1 MLIKKDKME
10 KNISLI
16 LHDIKRLLN
25 ESKSEN
31 NNKEVNKSPKKSH
44 SIQKN
49 EILMIN
55 DNENGKTLHCIT
67 KLSDNKVQE
76 EILIKKI
83 ELEKD
88 IEEDAS
94 RNITGLLKNIKKRVL
109 KYKDN
114 YKNLEIKIP
123 GKEIEAL
130 RRIKTKINNYQK
142 TQKISRNSSN
152 KYVKIQKHKSF
163 SYFHV
168 EKIYNKIYLYK
179 IKKSKS
185 VIFKHKNEYSIF
197 YKLKFY

>member
-1 MLIKKDKME
+1 
-10 KNISLI
+10 
-16 LHDIKRLLN
+16 
-25 ESKSEN
+25 
-31 NNKEVNKSPKKSH
+31 
-44 SIQKN
+44 
-49 EILMIN
+49 MIN
-55 DNENGKTLHCIT
+55 DSENGKTLHCIT

-76 EILIKKI
+76 EIQIKKI

-94 RNITGLLKNIKKRVL
+94 RNITGLLKNIKKRTL

-142 TQKISRNSSN
+142 TQKISRNNNN
-152 KYVKIQKHKSF
+152 KYVKMEKYKSF

-185 VIFKHKNEYSIF
+185 VIIKHKDEYSIF

>member
-10 KNISLI
+10 RNISLI
-16 LHDIKRLLN
+16 FHDIKKLLN
-25 ESKSEN
+25 ESKNEK

-49 EILMIN
+49 EILMLN
-55 DNENGKTLHCIT
+55 DNENGKTLHCIA

-76 EILIKKI
+76 EIQIKKI
-83 ELEKD
+83 EPEKD
-88 IEEDAS
+88 IEEDVS
-94 RNITGLLKNIKKRVL
+94 RNITGLLKNIKKRTL

-123 GKEIEAL
+123 GREIEAL

-185 VIFKHKNEYSIF
+185 VIIKHKDEYSIF